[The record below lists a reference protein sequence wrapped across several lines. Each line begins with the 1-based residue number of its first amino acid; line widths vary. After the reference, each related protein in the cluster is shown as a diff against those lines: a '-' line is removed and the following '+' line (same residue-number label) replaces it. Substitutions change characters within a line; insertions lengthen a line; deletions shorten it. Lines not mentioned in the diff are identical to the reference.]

1 MKQDKWLSGAPSKS
15 THKRG
20 FKIVRMNRQLGG
32 KSSGESSEASPLS
45 LLVHAAD
52 AQHQRPPGGH
62 NNARKLALDNGGS
75 GSSEQEAQ
83 ARFEQGNF
91 EEQMRQAASAR
102 AEGAFQQHHA
112 LLAQL
117 RAGGFG
123 GGGGAAGDGD
133 MYSQNASLLAA
144 QQQQQA
150 AALALASDIRTA
162 VAAAQL
168 RQAAQFQNHDFLMA
182 RAAAMQQQHMGLGGG
197 GNGLDPLQQEFELQR
212 LEEIE
217 RRQLMAAAAAG
228 GPGGLGVLAARQQL
242 EQLQEA
248 QYREEH
254 LNRHLHQGGESA
266 EAMLQRAGLRGAS
279 AADSVI
285 SGRSNGESSKDTF
298 QKTPGSVVVPCRARG
313 MPMDHNFKV
322 KKMFSLQRCAKQYQ
336 IVAKVCFCFLS
347 TSLDCI
353 FCHP

>member
-1 MKQDKWLSGAPSKS
+1 
-15 THKRG
+15 
-20 FKIVRMNRQLGG
+20 MNRQLGG
-32 KSSGESSEASPLS
+32 KTSGESSEASPLS

-62 NNARKLALDNGGS
+62 NNARKLALDIGGS
-75 GSSEQEAQ
+75 GSSEQQEAQ

-91 EEQMRQAASAR
+91 EEQMRLAASAR

-117 RAGGFG
+117 RAGGLGGFG
-123 GGGGAAGDGD
+123 GGGGGAGNEGD
-133 MYSQNASLLAA
+133 IYSQNASLLAA

-182 RAAAMQQQHMGLGGG
+182 RAAMHQQQQQQQQHQHLGLGGGGVGG
-197 GNGLDPLQQEFELQR
+197 GNGLDPLQQELELQR

-248 QYREEH
+248 QFREEH
-254 LNRHLHQGGESA
+254 LNRHLHQGGETA
-266 EAMLQRAGLRGAS
+266 EAMFQRVGLRGAS
-279 AADSVI
+279 TADSVI
-285 SGRSNGESSKDTF
+285 SGRGNGESSKDTF

-322 KKMFSLQRCAKQYQ
+322 MKEMSRIWHAKSYPNL
-336 IVAKVCFCFLS
+336 C
-347 TSLDCI
+347 
-353 FCHP
+353 

>member
-1 MKQDKWLSGAPSKS
+1 
-15 THKRG
+15 
-20 FKIVRMNRQLGG
+20 MNRQLGG
-32 KSSGESSEASPLS
+32 KTSGESSEASPLS

-62 NNARKLALDNGGS
+62 NNARKLALDIGGS
-75 GSSEQEAQ
+75 GSSEQQEAQ

-91 EEQMRQAASAR
+91 EEQMRLAASAR

-117 RAGGFG
+117 RAGGLGGFG
-123 GGGGAAGDGD
+123 GGGGGAGNEGD
-133 MYSQNASLLAA
+133 IYSQNASLLAA

-182 RAAAMQQQHMGLGGG
+182 RAAMHQQQQQQQQHQHLGLGGGGVGG
-197 GNGLDPLQQEFELQR
+197 GNGLDPLQQELELQR

-248 QYREEH
+248 QFREEH
-254 LNRHLHQGGESA
+254 LNRHLHQGGETA
-266 EAMLQRAGLRGAS
+266 EAMLQRVGLRGAS
-279 AADSVI
+279 TADSVI
-285 SGRSNGESSKDTF
+285 SGRGNGESSKDTF

-322 KKMFSLQRCAKQYQ
+322 MKEMSRIWHAKSYPNL
-336 IVAKVCFCFLS
+336 C
-347 TSLDCI
+347 
-353 FCHP
+353 

>member
-1 MKQDKWLSGAPSKS
+1 
-15 THKRG
+15 
-20 FKIVRMNRQLGG
+20 MNRQLGG
-32 KSSGESSEASPLS
+32 KTSGESSEASPLS

-62 NNARKLALDNGGS
+62 NNARKLALDIGDS
-75 GSSEQEAQ
+75 GSSEQQEAQ

-91 EEQMRQAASAR
+91 EEQMRLAASAR

-117 RAGGFG
+117 RAGGLGGFG
-123 GGGGAAGDGD
+123 GGGGGAGNEGD
-133 MYSQNASLLAA
+133 IYSQNASLLAA

-182 RAAAMQQQHMGLGGG
+182 RAAMHQQQQQQQHQHLGLGGGGVGG
-197 GNGLDPLQQEFELQR
+197 GNGLDPLQQELELQR

-248 QYREEH
+248 QFREEH
-254 LNRHLHQGGESA
+254 LNRHLHQGGETA
-266 EAMLQRAGLRGAS
+266 EAMLQRVGLRGAS
-279 AADSVI
+279 TADSVI
-285 SGRSNGESSKDTF
+285 SGRGNGESSKDTF

-322 KKMFSLQRCAKQYQ
+322 MKEMSRIWHAKSYPNL
-336 IVAKVCFCFLS
+336 C
-347 TSLDCI
+347 
-353 FCHP
+353 